1 MDVEERN
8 MRELNEDII
17 RKTKVSQTLDK
28 KTTAKELIPLMRADQ
43 SFNRYMSNMI
53 YYSTMQE
60 AITESQKVVKELK
73 DEM

>member
-1 MDVEERN
+1 

-43 SFNRYMSNMI
+43 LFNRYMSNMI

-60 AITESQKVVKELK
+60 TITESQKVVKELK